1 MGICV
6 ATMIGSGIFSV
17 PGLVGPSLGTHWNVL
32 LAWTL
37 GGVLALL
44 GGFVFAELAAQRP
57 TAGSVYHTVHDTLGN
72 GMGYLYG
79 MTGLLVGYIVSLSLI
94 ALIAAAYV
102 NHLLPN
108 VDQRII
114 ATVIVA
120 VPTSIHAWK
129 VIAGA
134 RFNDVLV
141 VVKLTLVAAFIVVG
155 LSAEVVAIEAPID
168 APIPPAPLSLA
179 VGAAVIQINFAYSG
193 WSSVNTVAG
202 EIRTP
207 ERTLPLAIIGSV
219 GVVTA
224 VYLLMNVAFMRVIHP
239 AAMVGDDGQPI
250 ADIGAV
256 VATSIFGQTGGMLV
270 SLAIIG
276 LLIST
281 ITTMLF
287 TGSRLMLAMSWNGEL
302 PKPIGQ
308 CNRSGAPTCG
318 VLVFA
323 AIAIVLLWIA
333 PVGRLLEFTGFV
345 LTFCAALAGI
355 SIFVL
360 RKRHSDRPFSMPM
373 HPLPAV
379 LFLALSAW
387 LLFATTREQPMV
399 ALVSAGTI
407 IALMLARPW
416 LTRRV
421 ASDTSPYTKPN

>member
-17 PGLVGPSLGTHWNVL
+17 PGLVGPALGTHLNVL

-37 GGVLALL
+37 GGALALL

-79 MTGLLVGYIVSLSLI
+79 MTGLVVGYIASLALI
-94 ALIAAAYV
+94 ALIAADYV
-102 NHLLPN
+102 NHLIPA
-108 VDQRII
+108 VDHRII

-120 VPTSIHAWK
+120 VPASIHAWK

-134 RFNDVLV
+134 RWNDALV
-141 VVKLTLVAAFIVVG
+141 VVKLALVAAFIVVG
-155 LSAEVVAIEAPID
+155 ISADVVPIEP
-168 APIPPAPLSLA
+168 PMETPVPPAPFSLA

-202 EIRTP
+202 EVRKP
-207 ERTLPLAIIGSV
+207 ERTLPLAIICSV

-224 VYLLMNVAFMRVIHP
+224 VYVLMNVAFMRVIHP

-256 VATSIFGQTGGMLV
+256 VATTIFGETGGMLV

-308 CNRSGAPTCG
+308 CNGSGAPTCG

-323 AIAIVLLWIA
+323 AIAVGLLWIA

-345 LTFCAALAGI
+345 LTFCASLAGI

-360 RKRHSDRPFSMPM
+360 RKRHSDRPFSMPV
-373 HPLPAV
+373 HPLPAI
-379 LFLALSAW
+379 LFLTLSAW

-399 ALVSAGTI
+399 ALISAGTI
-407 IALMLARPW
+407 LALMLLRPW
-416 LTRRV
+416 LTRRIV
-421 ASDTSPYTKPN
+421 TDSKPYTEPH